1 MKAAQFLRSY
11 RYRDSLCATSLDV
24 LEAGGLLP
32 PRMAAQPAAV
42 TVGRQPLLRTGPPP
56 SLSGPWSWQSWGFE
70 LVVRSNKGRLK
81 LKRKDI
87 FILMVFMQYAPS
99 LKYQTQNFLYLFCS
113 ACRVPFV
120 VGTVDRPCVHSQAEI
135 KAAQLLWWASNGFIL
150 QTYLGHAICAVS
162 VVVSGREFRGLVA

>member
-1 MKAAQFLRSY
+1 MKAQFLRSY

-81 LKRKDI
+81 LKRKYI
-87 FILMVFMQYAPS
+87 FILMVLELNIK
-99 LKYQTQNFLYLFCS
+99 LKTSCTFFALLAAFHLLS
-113 ACRVPFV
+113 EPLI
-120 VGTVDRPCVHSQAEI
+120 VHV
-135 KAAQLLWWASNGFIL
+135 FIVRL
-150 QTYLGHAICAVS
+150 K
-162 VVVSGREFRGLVA
+162 

>member
-1 MKAAQFLRSY
+1 MKAEFLRSY

-81 LKRKDI
+81 LKRKDC
-87 FILMVFMQYAPS
+87 FILMMVITYAIQYDAVAPS
-99 LKYQTQNFLYLFCS
+99 
-113 ACRVPFV
+113 
-120 VGTVDRPCVHSQAEI
+120 
-135 KAAQLLWWASNGFIL
+135 
-150 QTYLGHAICAVS
+150 
-162 VVVSGREFRGLVA
+162 